1 MRLDLDP
8 RLPTDGSLPRLVAR
22 LFEVLRQAAQANN
35 QRADGFCFSSQS
47 VAANFTMQS
56 ETVLFVSA
64 AGAAR
69 AITLPAPAAVVGKVL
84 AVRKTEGSAN
94 NVTLTPPSGLIDGAA
109 TLVLTAAAPRAML
122 ASDGT
127 NYYTV

>member
-8 RLPTDGSLPRLVAR
+8 RLPADGNFARLIAR
-22 LFEVLRQAAQANN
+22 LFEVLRLSAQANN
-35 QRADGFCFSSQS
+35 LRADGFCFPSQS
-47 VAANFTMQS
+47 VSANFTMQT

-69 AITLPAPAAVVGKVL
+69 AITLPAPAAVVGKVI
-84 AVRKTEGSAN
+84 AIRKTDAGAN
-94 NVTLTPPSGLIDGAA
+94 NVTLTPPSGQIDGAA
-109 TLVLTAAAPRAML
+109 SLVLTAAAPRAML

-127 NYYTV
+127 NYFTL